1 MYDLTEENA
10 NDKAQVLYKG
20 HKRKVRDTIDS
31 QLFTLSESVQKMY
44 DFGREA
50 KQEKNKT
57 LTKLL
62 DGIVNEE
69 TQNTLRNSMW
79 KDIKRKKK
87 TQSQPD
93 SDTSYMSDVDS
104 EM

>member
-1 MYDLTEENA
+1 
-10 NDKAQVLYKG
+10 
-20 HKRKVRDTIDS
+20 
-31 QLFTLSESVQKMY
+31 MY

-50 KQEKNKT
+50 KKEKNKI

-87 TQSQPD
+87 T
-93 SDTSYMSDVDS
+93 
-104 EM
+104 